1 MKLLAT
7 FAAFTA
13 AATAAAVPEVFPAGS
28 AVLEARNAVPGGGRG
43 RGHGHHHKD
52 KWGCN
57 LPDYRHKVT
66 IRASQNET
74 DDVSDDFLWAM
85 HKANHGGTV
94 WLKEGETYV
103 IGKKLLLDFL
113 KDIHVQLDGEILF
126 TDDIEYWQANNFYYD
141 FQRSITFWV
150 WGGEDIRIYGSG
162 TLNGNAQRWWAE
174 FQGREVL
181 DDDNTFYRPILFLTD
196 NATRVD
202 ISGINFL
209 NSPIWFNLLVRSK
222 DVSYD
227 NVYINAVSSNASVE
241 PANSDGWDTLN
252 TDGVSI
258 TNSRVNVGDDCYS
271 AKPNSSNIF
280 LQNLWCNGTHGI
292 SMGS

>member
-1 MKLLAT
+1 MKLLAA

-13 AATAAAVPEVFPAGS
+13 AATATAVPEVFPAGS
-28 AVLEARNAVPGGGRG
+28 AVLEARNAIPGGGRG
-43 RGHGHHHKD
+43 RDHGHHHKD

-113 KDIHVQLDGEILF
+113 KDVHVQLDGEILF

-181 DDDNTFYRPILFLTD
+181 DDDNTFYRPILFLT
-196 NATRVD
+196 
-202 ISGINFL
+202 
-209 NSPIWFNLLVRSK
+209 
-222 DVSYD
+222 
-227 NVYINAVSSNASVE
+227 
-241 PANSDGWDTLN
+241 
-252 TDGVSI
+252 
-258 TNSRVNVGDDCYS
+258 
-271 AKPNSSNIF
+271 
-280 LQNLWCNGTHGI
+280 
-292 SMGS
+292 